1 MRVIVI
7 TGGLGSGKSTAA
19 QYLATKGA
27 VALDLDEVAAKL
39 MGPGSSLLARVAEE
53 FEGTGILSA
62 DGRLDRAALADVAF
76 ATPQAVERLNAI
88 VHPAVAHEVGE
99 SIDMLRLMPQ
109 PPLAVILEVPLLA
122 EAPVFGELADG
133 VIALVAPEDIRVRR
147 ALDRGMAKEDARRR
161 IRHQATDAERAAL
174 SDRVIVNDGSE
185 ERLFHELNE
194 FWEEFVA
201 IGGASS

>member
-39 MGPGSSLLARVAEE
+39 MGPGSALLAQVADE
-53 FEGTGILSA
+53 FGGDEILLA
-62 DGRLDRAALADVAF
+62 DGRLDRAALANLAF
-76 ATPQAVERLNAI
+76 ASPQAVQRLNAI

-122 EAPVFGELADG
+122 EAPVFGELSDG
-133 VIALVAPEDIRVRR
+133 VIALVAPEDVRMRR
-147 ALDRGMAKEDARRR
+147 ALDRGMAEEDARRR
-161 IRHQATDAERAAL
+161 IRNQATDAERAAL

-185 ERLFHELNE
+185 ERLFQELTE
-194 FWEEFVA
+194 FWEENVA
-201 IGGASS
+201 IGGATS